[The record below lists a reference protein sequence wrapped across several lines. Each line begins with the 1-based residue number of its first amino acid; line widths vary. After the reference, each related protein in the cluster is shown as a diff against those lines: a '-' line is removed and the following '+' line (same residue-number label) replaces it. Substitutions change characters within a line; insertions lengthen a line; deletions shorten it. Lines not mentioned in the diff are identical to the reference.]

1 MLRDQPHV
9 SASAISFRSPWS
21 MLILGMIR
29 KNDVAGWI
37 GCPGQVLHP
46 KRAAELPV
54 PGDQAHCWG
63 LPSLEPVRSAF
74 GPVFGVYFV
83 SLVAVLCFVQ
93 SKLSVSSWVKR
104 QMLPSSN
111 PQWNSPVN
119 AENEQKFSSWNYSSH
134 ATLSKY
140 LSIIANTLWDDAY

>member
-1 MLRDQPHV
+1 MLWDQPHA
-9 SASAISFRSPWS
+9 SALAISFRSPWS

-37 GCPGQVLHP
+37 GCPGQVPHP
-46 KRAAELPV
+46 NGAAELPV
-54 PGDQAHCWG
+54 PGDQAHRWS
-63 LPSLEPVRSAF
+63 LPSLDPVRSAF

-111 PQWNSPVN
+111 PQWNSPAN
-119 AENEQKFSSWNYSSH
+119 AENKQEFSGWNYSSY
-134 ATLSKY
+134 ASLSKY
-140 LSIIANTLWDDAY
+140 LSIIANALWDDAY